1 MMFASE
7 LGLKPWELGRLTHAQ
22 VMGAVAEFDAM
33 IEARDKSN
41 Q

>member
-7 LGLKPWELGRLTHAQ
+7 LHVMPWDLGRLTHAQ
-22 VMGAVAEFDAM
+22 LMGAVAEFDAM
-33 IEARDKSN
+33 IEARDK